1 MTVLEVIQRS
11 TDYLAKRGVESP
23 RLQVEWMLA
32 HVLKL
37 PRLQLY
43 LNFERKL
50 DEADLTTLRQMVRRR
65 GTREPL
71 QHILGS
77 VSFCGIEIAV
87 NRHVLIPRPE
97 TEQLAQLASQH
108 LQARFAITPHPA
120 SGHPL
125 PSSDE
130 GRGQGEGCPLSNPA
144 ILDLCTGS
152 GCLAIYL
159 AVKHPSA
166 RVIATDI
173 SAEALE
179 VAQSNA
185 SQGGVSERVTLLQ
198 GDLFDALTKAAPSPR
213 PSPPMG
219 AREPE
224 AKAAGDIRFD
234 LIVSNPPYIASAEIE
249 TLQPEVRDHDP
260 KLALDG
266 GADGLD
272 FYRRLAEETPRWLRP
287 GGVLMAEF
295 GDGQGAAI
303 GRLFGSARWPSPCL
317 EKDLSG
323 RERFLIASA
332 RGA

>member
-1 MTVLEVIQRS
+1 VTVLEVIQRS
-11 TDYLAKRGVESP
+11 TDYLAKKGVESP
-23 RLQVEWMLA
+23 RLQVELMLA

-43 LNFERKL
+43 LNFERVL
-50 DEADLTTLRQMVRRR
+50 SEADLTTLRQIVQRR

-108 LQARFAITPHPA
+108 LQARFASTFHPA
-120 SGHPL
+120 CGHPL

-130 GRGQGEGCPLSNPA
+130 GRGQGEGCPLSSPT

-179 VAQSNA
+179 VALANA

-198 GDLFDALTKAAPSPR
+198 GDLFDALTKAVPSPQ

-224 AKAAGDIRFD
+224 AKAVGDIRFD

-260 KLALDG
+260 RLALDG

-272 FYRRLAEETPRWLRP
+272 FYRRLAMEAPRWLKP

-295 GDGQGAAI
+295 GDGQGKAVT
-303 GRLFGSARWPSPCL
+303 GLFSQPSWHSPRL
-317 EKDLSG
+317 EKDLSE
-323 RERFLIASA
+323 RERFFIASV